1 MATSLTTKRAQN
13 DAPLRSRT
21 TLQRLRFLSAL
32 VKIPEIP
39 MHGSYKTPGG
49 KLVAVDFEIDSGR
62 LNQVVLHGDF
72 FLYPEEAITTITEAL
87 EGMPAGLIESEI
99 AARVRAAI
107 PPGTEM
113 LGFSPE
119 AIGIAV
125 QRALGEET
133 DTPNG

>member
-1 MATSLTTKRAQN
+1 
-13 DAPLRSRT
+13 
-21 TLQRLRFLSAL
+21 
-32 VKIPEIP
+32 

-87 EGMPAGLIESEI
+87 EGMPADLIESEI
-99 AARVRAAI
+99 AARVRTAI

-133 DTPNG
+133 ESTN